1 MRVRRVFA
9 SPAPAATV
17 RAGIFLVVGGVL
29 LGAYG
34 VVTVG
39 FLQMYAD
46 PAIPRAAVTA
56 LAVVTA
62 VIALAP
68 LVLPQVRALEVAAA
82 RSLLDVEVPQSRDRP
97 SLTSRARGALWYLAH
112 LAAGGAATL
121 ALLTAVPVAVVL
133 LVWQVDRAPLLRTAV
148 GS

>member
-46 PAIPRAAVTA
+46 PTIPRAAVTA

-97 SLTSRARGALWYLAH
+97 WLTSRALVRSSTSRTSP
-112 LAAGGAATL
+112 LAARPRWL
-121 ALLTAVPVAVVL
+121 C
-133 LVWQVDRAPLLRTAV
+133 
-148 GS
+148 